1 VLSSSYPG
9 HELSY
14 TRSVTFVL
22 SFDIGISGCGI
33 MVVGALLSPELTPT
47 TIMAP
52 LVAAV
57 EIGCLRPHPDTS
69 ASGSSPGKL
78 GEDGTEYVPTP

>member
-1 VLSSSYPG
+1 
-9 HELSY
+9 
-14 TRSVTFVL
+14 
-22 SFDIGISGCGI
+22 